1 MPENQRQV
9 DLTLQPGEAD
19 ALHAAIEDLL
29 ESGKGNPELE
39 RAYRLL
45 GWRILADRSGEQGG
59 TGLIGSMAVIA
70 RNADSLEEYE
80 VARDR
85 ELGPI
90 IGGLESGE
98 NRDP

>member
-1 MPENQRQV
+1 MPHGERQV
-9 DLTLQPGEAD
+9 HLTLRPEEAD
-19 ALHAAIEDLL
+19 ALHAAVEDLL
-29 ESGKGNPELE
+29 ESGRGTPDLA

-45 GWRILADRSGEQGG
+45 GWRILAARSGEQGS
-59 TGLIGSMAVIA
+59 GLIGRMAAIA
-70 RNADSLEEYE
+70 RDAGSLEDYE
-80 VARDR
+80 AARNQ

>member
-1 MPENQRQV
+1 LPHDERRV
-9 DLTLQPGEAD
+9 ELALSPAEAD

-29 ESGKGNPELE
+29 ESGLGTPELQ

-45 GWRILADRSGEQGG
+45 GWRILAAREGESGGA
-59 TGLIGSMAVIA
+59 GLIGRMAHIA
-70 RNADSLEEYE
+70 REAGSLEDYE
-80 VARDR
+80 AARDQ

>member
-1 MPENQRQV
+1 MPENERQV
-9 DLTLQPGEAD
+9 HLTLHPEEAD
-19 ALHAAIEDLL
+19 ALHAALEDLL
-29 ESGKGNPELE
+29 ESGQGNPELE

-45 GWRILADRSGEQGG
+45 GWRILADRREEQGSA
-59 TGLIGSMAVIA
+59 GLIGSMAAIA

-80 VARDR
+80 AARDR

-90 IGGLESGE
+90 IGGLESPE

>member
-1 MPENQRQV
+1 MPENERQV
-9 DLTLQPGEAD
+9 NLTLHPEEAD

-29 ESGKGNPELE
+29 ESGKGNPTLE

-45 GWRILADRSGEQGG
+45 GWRILADRSEQGG
-59 TGLIGSMAVIA
+59 TGLIGSMATIA
-70 RNADSLEEYE
+70 RNAGSLEEYE
-80 VARDR
+80 AARDR